1 MFLTKWKPFQKYFK
15 GETTSEKS
23 NIGNKSIRRIK
34 LYKQITLTTISNK
47 LDLFT
52 KHVTPLASYRSSSR
66 SSKFFLSLISFTD
79 SPINFKLV
87 LTMMKVWFEHVMS
100 RILFAILRIK
110 FNGTTEKYNRKH
122 REYFTGQRNKRYKRK
137 IRENDLEIK

>member
-110 FNGTTEKYNRKH
+110 FNGIN
-122 REYFTGQRNKRYKRK
+122 N
-137 IRENDLEIK
+137 